1 MVKVGRHVPRR
12 CRTHGLLIL
21 GGLLLLTAGCAS
33 TSSSKP
39 QAVAIDL
46 ADDTTSSLNQA
57 QLQALVMGMADTFGG
72 GTMQASLALEAH
84 VMQPSDRVIA
94 HGVKYL
100 GVTAAMTI
108 AAGPSPEAALIDLLV
123 LARMQPVGVER
134 RLSLPDVGPGLAEYA
149 PQCISFLRTVEKLVW
164 KDAERILTPEQQEK
178 LRSVIDAWLAEHP
191 KLIAVYYVRL
201 SDFTD
206 LRNPRHATVVKGL
219 LADVGNA
226 TRAVDDVRLLGER
239 ALWLGSRMPLAVGF
253 QVERTLYDIV
263 AESEAQQ
270 LINDSLRFTDAAVGI
285 SADVHALPD
294 TITEQREALVAD
306 LTELQELAINN
317 LMERIGVQ
325 RQALMADLDSREEMA
340 RGLLKDLRETI
351 DAANGLVKSIDVVV
365 SRFDSEETEPGREP
379 LDMADVRDAAT
390 QAAVVADEFTELLE
404 VAQELLASP
413 NWDHRADQIGAAW
426 TRVEQGGRGW
436 ISLGF
441 RQSLMVVGTAFV
453 GLVLYRLIAVKLIK
467 S

>member
-12 CRTHGLLIL
+12 CGTHRLLIL

-39 QAVAIDL
+39 QTVAIDL
-46 ADDTTSSLNQA
+46 TDDTTSSLNQA

-84 VMQPSDRVIA
+84 VRQPSDRVIA

-206 LRNPRHATVVKGL
+206 LRNPRHAAVVKGM

-263 AESEAQQ
+263 AEPEAQQ
-270 LINDSLRFTDAAVGI
+270 LINDSLRFTDAAATL
-285 SADVHALPD
+285 SADLHALPD
-294 TITEQREALVAD
+294 RLAEI
-306 LTELQELAINN
+306 QELAVNN
-317 LMERIGVQ
+317 LMERIGEE
-325 RQALMADLDSREEMA
+325 REALMADFESHEELA
-340 RGLLKDLRETI
+340 HNALQDLRETI
-351 DAANGLVKSIDVVV
+351 DAANALVQSIDVVM
-365 SRFDSEETEPGREP
+365 SRFDTGEEGSAREP
-379 LDMADVRDAAT
+379 LDMADVGELAT
-390 QAAVVADEFTELLE
+390 QVATAADEFTELLE

-413 NWDHRADQIGAAW
+413 DWEHRADQIDAAW
-426 TRVEQGGRGW
+426 SRVEQGGRGW
-436 ISLGF
+436 ISMGF
-441 RQSLMVVGTAFV
+441 RQTLMVVGTAFV